1 MARKLKIVNTELGD
15 LGIWGKVSHEKQLL
29 FIWPLALLDIFLLK
43 YNLLP
48 SVRENSK
55 SSSVC
60 TRDIKM
66 TAKRQHHLKTKLFLI
81 GVNLMKT

>member
-15 LGIWGKVSHEKQLL
+15 PEMWGKVSYEKQLL
-29 FIWPLALLDIFLLK
+29 FIWPFALLDIFLLK

-48 SVRENSK
+48 SVRENII

-60 TRDIKM
+60 TREIKLS
-66 TAKRQHHLKTKLFLI
+66 AKRQHHLKTKLLLI